1 MIGAAHG
8 ARLPAPGPPI
18 PTGRMP
24 TPTCPRGAPRSL
36 DRMQGGRLDHLGV
49 DLRTAPVGDAG
60 AVHTCGVVW
69 QPTQD
74 GRPVGGTPYTEHRR
88 IPDPQRPD
96 PMIALRL
103 ARDP

>member
-1 MIGAAHG
+1 
-8 ARLPAPGPPI
+8 
-18 PTGRMP
+18 
-24 TPTCPRGAPRSL
+24 
-36 DRMQGGRLDHLGV
+36 
-49 DLRTAPVGDAG
+49 
-60 AVHTCGVVW
+60 VVW

-74 GRPVGGTPYTEHRR
+74 GRPVGGTPYTERRR